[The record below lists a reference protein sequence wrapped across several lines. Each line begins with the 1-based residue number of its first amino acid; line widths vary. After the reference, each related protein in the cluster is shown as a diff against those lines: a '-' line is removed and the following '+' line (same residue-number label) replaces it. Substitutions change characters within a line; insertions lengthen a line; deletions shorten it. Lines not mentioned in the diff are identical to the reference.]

1 MSEFERNFVNMFD
14 LLICLTKACDL
25 ISHELENHHQQVAY
39 LALRI
44 AEQLGLPVEQKKDLI
59 LAGLLHDIG
68 TVSLDERLE
77 LIENEPLTAQNHALR
92 GAKLIEGFSP
102 LQNAADIIRFH
113 HVPWNH
119 GEGNN
124 FQGNRVPDLSHI
136 LHLAD
141 RVAVLAGKKQD
152 VLGKVMQIRQ
162 VIQSQ
167 KGRVFHPDYVDAFLK
182 ISAHEYIWLDL
193 VYSPLISIL
202 PKAVAFDTLELSLDE
217 VISLTEIFSNII
229 DSRSPFTAYHS
240 AGVAGTAEKLAE
252 LAGFSEVE
260 CKMMRIAGNL
270 HDLGKL
276 AVRRE
281 VLEKQGRLSVE
292 EFNEIRS
299 HTFHTYRLLELIKGF
314 ETINQWA
321 SFHHEKLNGKG
332 YPFHLKAASIPFGSR
347 IMAVADIFTAISENR
362 PYRKGME
369 QQEVVSVLQSMV
381 RDGSICP
388 QAVSLLLSNHD
399 LIEETR
405 RMSQQKARYSFPDS
419 MDETRKKTA
428 ILQIGEDSS
437 VNFLQ
442 GKEELTV

>member
-1 MSEFERNFVNMFD
+1 MSEFEQNYVNMFD
-14 LLICLTKACDL
+14 LLICLTKAVDL

-44 AEQLGLPVEQKKDLI
+44 AEQLRLPVEQKKDLI
-59 LAGLLHDIG
+59 LAGLLHDVG
-68 TVSLDERLE
+68 TISLDERLE

-102 LQNAADIIRFH
+102 LHHAADIIRFH
-113 HVPWNH
+113 HVPWNY
-119 GEGNN
+119 GEGNF
-124 FQGNRVPDLSHI
+124 FQGNRVSQLSHI

-141 RVAVLAGKKQD
+141 RVAVLTGSNQNI
-152 VLGKVMQIRQ
+152 LGKVKEIRKT
-162 VIQSQ
+162 ILSQ
-167 KGRVFHPDYVDAFLK
+167 KGRNFQPELADAFLE
-182 ISAHEYIWLDL
+182 ISAQEYIWLDL
-193 VYSPLISIL
+193 VYSPLIYIL
-202 PKAVAFDTLELSLDE
+202 PKAVTFDTLELSLDE
-217 VISLTEIFSNII
+217 VIGLTGIFSNII

-240 AGVAGTAEKLAE
+240 AGVASTAEKLAE

-260 CKMMRIAGNL
+260 CKMMLVAGNL

-281 VLEKQGRLSVE
+281 VLEKQDRLNAE

-332 YPFHLKAASIPFGSR
+332 YPFHLKGANIPLGSR

-362 PYRKGME
+362 PYRQGME

-381 RDGSICP
+381 GDGAICP
-388 QAVSLLLSNHD
+388 KVVALLLSNYE
-399 LIEETR
+399 LIDETR
-405 RMSQQKARYSFPDS
+405 KTAQQKARYSFTVS
-419 MDETRKKTA
+419 LTETRKKSA
-428 ILQIGEDSS
+428 ILQIEEDSS
-437 VNFLQ
+437 MNFLPEN
-442 GKEELTV
+442 KELTV